1 MILSPGATIGILGA
15 GQLGRMLAIAAL
27 KVGLRCHI
35 YAPEAEAPA
44 HDAASANTVAAY
56 EDEAALARFAEA
68 VDVIT
73 FEFENV
79 PTACVEFL
87 SARKPVRPVP
97 ASKTSIRIPS
107 PFVLNRSGILTQA
120 NLFPSG
126 AQAIGPK

>member
-44 HDAASANTVAAY
+44 HDAASATTVAAY

-73 FEFENV
+73 FEFEN
-79 PTACVEFL
+79 ADAYRADYE
-87 SARKPVRPVP
+87 
-97 ASKTSIRIPS
+97 
-107 PFVLNRSGILTQA
+107 QYH
-120 NLFPSG
+120 
-126 AQAIGPK
+126 